1 MKNELITLFMIIS
14 VCHGQ
19 TQGTTV
25 NTPAVTE
32 VKGSIIVNN
41 QTDNIPS
48 PTNIPPSHSSTPA
61 PLPPNSTTTAAPT
74 TTKPTTSATTTTEKP
89 TTATTTTTTVK
100 PPTTTTTKTTTT
112 KATQPTTTPKTTP
125 EPTATTTKETPTKS
139 PVTTAAPTPAN
150 NRKFD
155 GPSFVGGI
163 VLASGLMAIGFVAF
177 KFYKARTELNYHTL

>member
-61 PLPPNSTTTAAPT
+61 TLPPNSTTTAAPT

-89 TTATTTTTTVK
+89 TTTTTTVK

-112 KATQPTTTPKTTP
+112 KATQPTTTAKTTP

>member
-61 PLPPNSTTTAAPT
+61 PLPPNNTTTAAPT
-74 TTKPTTSATTTTEKP
+74 TTKPTTSATNLNL
-89 TTATTTTTTVK
+89 
-100 PPTTTTTKTTTT
+100 
-112 KATQPTTTPKTTP
+112 QLHLLRR
-125 EPTATTTKETPTKS
+125 
-139 PVTTAAPTPAN
+139 N
-150 NRKFD
+150 DLLF
-155 GPSFVGGI
+155 
-163 VLASGLMAIGFVAF
+163 
-177 KFYKARTELNYHTL
+177 RTEPFRYWWKLPLNKKSN